1 MDPQELEENLK
12 VGVLDK
18 DGYAICPDCFTRVHC
33 GPVGIANLEKRHRGY
48 KICKETKARR
58 DREARRKKD
67 GSLLTFFG
75 KQQKKTLIPSMV
87 RPSSP
92 VRGHNLPRP
101 AILVASPRPR
111 KETPLPVAEPIN
123 DSDILWKLY
132 NLIENLPASVPE
144 ALDYD
149 SLAVFSG
156 NPADYDDP
164 SLSADE
170 LWETT
175 LNGLFKSALGWGTEG
190 DMDNIIRR
198 GQKGLDG
205 LANFVKHFV
214 VKRGVSMGLFEGKLT
229 HLMNR
234 LEEKCQ

>member
-1 MDPQELEENLK
+1 MDPQELDENPK
-12 VGVLDK
+12 VGVLDE

-58 DREARRKKD
+58 DKEARKKKD

-75 KQQKKTLIPSMV
+75 KQQKTTTIPSTV

-92 VRGHNLPRP
+92 VRGRNRPGP
-101 AILVASPRPR
+101 AIFVASPVSPQ
-111 KETPLPVAEPIN
+111 KETPFKPVTEPVK
-123 DSDILWKLY
+123 DVFWKLY
-132 NLIENLPASVPE
+132 NLIENLPASIPE
-144 ALDYD
+144 ASDYD
-149 SLAVFSG
+149 SLAIFSG

-164 SLSADE
+164 NLSADE
-170 LWETT
+170 LWETK

-190 DMDNIIRR
+190 DMDNIIWR

-214 VKRGVSMGLFEGKLT
+214 VKRGVSRDLFEGKLT
-229 HLMNR
+229 HLMNK
-234 LEEKCQ
+234 LEKKCK